1 MLGARAAA
9 EGARVQRLSELAAGA
24 LTRGVGKSR
33 RIRVFLP
40 RMLVLLSRF
49 SFLHVFGPL
58 LRRLLGG
65 AELRR
70 ELGATQRHFAAWF
83 TPNAVARQW
92 ARTLEA
98 LSAHKV

>member
-1 MLGARAAA
+1 MPTIFYPYGNYMELASAAA
-9 EGARVQRLSELAAGA
+9 VPTHARDVAGVDA
-24 LTRGVGKSR
+24 
-33 RIRVFLP
+33 
-40 RMLVLLSRF
+40 
-49 SFLHVFGPL
+49 L

-83 TPNAVARQW
+83 TPNAIARQW

-98 LSAHKV
+98 LSAHDKSESL